1 MIDWLKLFFIQW
13 LILRSLT
20 GSYGLEDT
28 GESVLGLPQC
38 GRSTGVENQLYQSIM
53 QTMET
58 SQCSI
63 SPPEYWPRDYGE
75 TALNEGIFYSISK

>member
-1 MIDWLKLFFIQW
+1 MIDWIKLFFIQW
-13 LILRSLT
+13 LILGSLT
-20 GSYGLEDT
+20 GYYGLKDI
-28 GESVLGLPQC
+28 GEPVLGLPQC

-58 SQCSI
+58 SQCNI